1 MFQMPRATHRV
12 LSFFLFSVLS
22 LHAAVFAAENDF
34 TSKTYLKFYQDAR
47 DNRYTPLYEYIELE
61 SRNLQN
67 GQVNLYLSGWLGH
80 DFETQQFENKT
91 RDELTYAFLRYSP
104 YADRRL
110 LLTAGRQFVFEGI
123 ASEQIDGI
131 ATRWEFTP
139 RTGVSLFGGVPVE
152 TEFDSRR
159 GDAVFGGRIFQRI
172 QSRGELGVSVL
183 AESND
188 GNRFREEGGLDIWL
202 LPVKKVEVKGQSS
215 YNNITDGW
223 REHSYNLRIFPVER
237 LILSALF
244 VQSRYDDAFSAR
256 TLSVFSPDLLGP
268 GEQLTKAGGTV
279 DYRVNDSLSGV
290 VDYARYAY
298 KIMGDAGYYGVKV
311 SATVRGVLTG
321 LSFHRM
327 EGPVDKLRYIEARAY
342 ATTKLEKWRLSLDA
356 INLNYDS
363 AFNNLKNAYSL
374 NGTVRY
380 TINDSLTSGFSI
392 DYSKTPDFI
401 NNTTALLN
409 LVYGYKGG
417 K

>member
-1 MFQMPRATHRV
+1 MPHAMHRI
-12 LSFFLFSVLS
+12 LSFLLFWVLS
-22 LHAAVFAAENDF
+22 LHAAVYAAENDF
-34 TSKTYLKFYQDAR
+34 TSKTYLRFYQDAR
-47 DNRYTPLYEYIELE
+47 DNRYTPLYEYVELE

-67 GQVNLYLSGWLGH
+67 GHVNLYLSGWLGH
-80 DFETQQFENKT
+80 DFKTLQDDKKT
-91 RDELTYAFLRYSP
+91 REELTYAFLRYSP

-123 ASEQIDGI
+123 ASEQIDGV
-131 ATRWEFTP
+131 ATRWEITP
-139 RTGVSLFGGVPVE
+139 RTGVSLFGGAPVE
-152 TEFDSRR
+152 TEFDNRA
-159 GDAVFGGRIFQRI
+159 GDAVYGGRIYQRI
-172 QSRGELGVSVL
+172 QNRGEVGVSVL
-183 AESND
+183 TESND

-202 LPVKKVEVKGQSS
+202 LPVKKIEVKGQSS
-215 YNNITDGW
+215 YNNITEGW
-223 REHSYNLRIFPVER
+223 REHSYNLRVFPVER
-237 LILSALF
+237 LTLSVLF
-244 VQSRYDDAFSAR
+244 TQSRYDDAFSAR

-279 DYRVNDSLSGV
+279 DYRISDNLSGV
-290 VDYARYAY
+290 ADYVHYDYRG
-298 KIMGDAGYYGVKV
+298 MGDAGYYGAKV
-311 SATVRGVLTG
+311 SATGSGVLTG

-327 EGPVDKLRYIEARAY
+327 EGPVDKLRYVEARAY
-342 ATTKLEKWRLSLDA
+342 AITKLEKWRLSLDA

-363 AFNNLKNAYSL
+363 AFNNLKDAYSL

-401 NNTTALLN
+401 HNTTALLN

>member
-1 MFQMPRATHRV
+1 MFQMPRPMHRV
-12 LSFFLFSVLS
+12 LPSFLFLVLS
-22 LHAAVFAAENDF
+22 LAAPVFAAENDF

-47 DNRYTPLYEYIELE
+47 DNRFTPLYEYVELE

-80 DFETQQFENKT
+80 DFKTSQFEKKT
-91 RDELTYAFLRYSP
+91 RDELTYAFLKYSP

-131 ATRWEFTP
+131 ATRWEITP
-139 RTGVSLFGGVPVE
+139 RTGVSLFGGAPVE
-152 TEFDSRR
+152 TEFDSRA
-159 GDAVFGGRIFQRI
+159 GDAVYGGRIFQRI
-172 QSRGELGVSVL
+172 QNKGELGVSVL
-183 AESND
+183 TEAND

-202 LPVKKVEVKGQSS
+202 LPVKKVEIKGQSS
-215 YNNITDGW
+215 YNNLTEGW
-223 REHSYNLRIFPVER
+223 REHSYNLRIFPAER

-244 VQSRYDDAFSAR
+244 IQSRFDDAFSAR
-256 TLSVFSPDLLGP
+256 TLSVFSPDFLGP
-268 GEQLTKAGGTV
+268 GEQLTKAGGAV
-279 DYRVNDSLSGV
+279 DYRINDNLGCV
-290 VDYARYAY
+290 ADYAHYDYRG
-298 KIMGDAGYYGVKV
+298 MGDAGYYGAKV
-311 SATVRGVLTG
+311 SATVSGILTG

-327 EGPVDKLRYIEARAY
+327 EGPVEKLRYVETRAY

-356 INLNYDS
+356 IDLDYDS

-374 NGTVRY
+374 NGTIRY